1 MLNKN
6 NYLLL
11 MRKVAC
17 GCAVAFVALVAGCV
31 STFTT
36 GGTPDLQQLGHAIA
50 IDDVRSVRAAVESKS
65 ITVND
70 VVSGI
75 GYSAVPMITV
85 AARNGATAVLQYLI
99 SAKADLNARTPNRD
113 TAVMLASL
121 FADEDRERN
130 SVSTLRYDQAVRLL
144 AEAGANLE
152 NVDANAYTALAYAAY
167 AGRDNT
173 VLYLLQKG
181 AKVNG
186 PAQGRM
192 TYANTPLMM
201 AAMQGH
207 RNVVL
212 HLLRAGADATIRVQN
227 GMTAME
233 FAEKNKQ
240 THVMGPLRCAEG
252 LKPGETFRARCE

>member
-1 MLNKN
+1 M
-6 NYLLL
+6 
-11 MRKVAC
+11 C
-17 GCAVAFVALVAGCV
+17 
-31 STFTT
+31 SS
-36 GGTPDLQQLGHAIA
+36 DL
-50 IDDVRSVRAAVESKS
+50 
-65 ITVND
+65 
-70 VVSGI
+70 
-75 GYSAVPMITV
+75 
-85 AARNGATAVLQYLI
+85 
-99 SAKADLNARTPNRD
+99 
-113 TAVMLASL
+113 
-121 FADEDRERN
+121 
-130 SVSTLRYDQAVRLL
+130 
-144 AEAGANLE
+144 
-152 NVDANAYTALAYAAY
+152 YAAY

-240 THVMGPLRCAEG
+240 THVMGPLGCAVG